1 MLRFVF
7 GIFFIRRFFVQRGG
21 NNDISNVIDQRTENF
36 DFSYKKKKKKN
47 AKRKWEFHT
56 IRTIEA
62 FFISFRLIAKI

>member
-1 MLRFVF
+1 MIYRMLLINVRKTL
-7 GIFFIRRFFVQRGG
+7 IFLI
-21 NNDISNVIDQRTENF
+21 
-36 DFSYKKKKKKN
+36 KKKKKN